1 MKKYNGLL
9 AEIARE
15 FHIEQG
21 EAESMERWKAR
32 IVYSLLG
39 RMAYASLYD
48 HLEEDEEL
56 PEDNQSEIMAR
67 LNRYNKAKV
76 QIAKKLQ
83 RLIL

>member
-48 HLEEDEEL
+48 HLEENEEL
-56 PEDNQSEIMAR
+56 AVLREREDFRTLLAR
-67 LNRYNKAKV
+67 LAEAEA
-76 QIAKKLQ
+76 QSAG
-83 RLIL
+83 